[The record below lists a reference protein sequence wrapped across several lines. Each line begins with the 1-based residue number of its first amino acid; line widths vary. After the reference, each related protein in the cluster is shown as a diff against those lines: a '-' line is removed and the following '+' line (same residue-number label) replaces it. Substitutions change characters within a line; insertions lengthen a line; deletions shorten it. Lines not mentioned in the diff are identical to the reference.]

1 MLPQINKLI
10 LPFQGFD
17 DLQIHF
23 EELLEKLSAH
33 RTDVSAK
40 LLREIKKSLLLTC
53 VKI

>member
-1 MLPQINKLI
+1 MYVYIYIYIYKI
-10 LPFQGFD
+10 CF
-17 DLQIHF
+17 LQIHF